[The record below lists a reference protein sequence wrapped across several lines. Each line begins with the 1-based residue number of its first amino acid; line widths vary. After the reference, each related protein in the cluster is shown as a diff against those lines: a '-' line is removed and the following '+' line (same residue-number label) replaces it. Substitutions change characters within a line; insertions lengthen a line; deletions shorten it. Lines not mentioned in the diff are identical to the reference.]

1 MDSMNAAQ
9 LLGVIKATIREID
22 NHIALYPAEHT
33 KLPELRHV
41 LASVVREAE
50 ETQEAKAS

>member
-1 MDSMNAAQ
+1 MNAAE

-22 NHIALYPAEHT
+22 DHIALYPMEHT

-41 LASVVREAE
+41 LASAVRETE
-50 ETQEAKAS
+50 ETPEA

>member
-1 MDSMNAAQ
+1 MNAAQ

-22 NHIALYPAEHT
+22 EHIALHPAEHT

-41 LASVVREAE
+41 LASVVRETE
-50 ETQEAKAS
+50 EPQEAKAS